1 MISRVHEVQIKDWE
15 TLWYWILMKNWFL
28 VCAIVICYLHVIVEF
43 WFLVFLRINACL
55 IEKKMLEKLI
65 ILVKFN
71 DKISITLIILIISCR
86 KFEDIFDVDHF
97 IEYLKDDVRIVRD
110 IPEWFVDKA
119 ELFTSIRFYAVF
131 LNLIPCFMQN
141 LFDFPLSLSQICI
154 PQTHQKRRY
163 MSKSSIYLVCNS

>member
-1 MISRVHEVQIKDWE
+1 MILNSYEELIFSLCNCHLLPTCHSWVLIYGVFKDQ
-15 TLWYWILMKNWFL
+15 
-28 VCAIVICYLHVIVEF
+28 
-43 WFLVFLRINACL
+43 CL
-55 IEKKMLEKLI
+55 LDRKKMLEKLI

-131 LNLIPCFMQN
+131 LNLIPSFMQK
-141 LFDFPLSLSQICI
+141 LFDFPPSLSQICI